1 MKATPLLLIECA
13 FLNIYLFEK
22 KTEEKV
28 WAVLVFLIF
37 PSLITDNGDSTIYLH
52 SGVLSYHFELH
63 FKLTTYRQYVN
74 KHQENNFDF
83 VSDQTCANRGK
94 KRNKYVPGV

>member
-1 MKATPLLLIECA
+1 MKATPLLNECA
-13 FLNIYLFEK
+13 FLNVYLFKK

-37 PSLITDNGDSTIYLH
+37 PSLITDNGDSTVYLH
-52 SGVLSYHFELH
+52 SGVLSYHGLH
-63 FKLTTYRQYVN
+63 FNLTTYRQYVN

-83 VSDQTCANRGK
+83 VSDQTWTNRGK